1 MSYEVMAYE
10 KARLDYAEA
19 ETALEALTASVK
31 AAATALELDPF
42 SVDASTWPSS
52 EQIAS
57 VLARVRSARQE
68 LRETWAAV
76 PGAMRSNVEPPP
88 EGVIRDDQAR

>member
-10 KARLDYAEA
+10 KARLDYSEA

-42 SVDASTWPSS
+42 SVDASAWPSS

-76 PGAMRSNVEPPP
+76 PGGMRSNVEPPP
-88 EGVIRDDQAR
+88 EGVIRDDAAR

>member
-1 MSYEVMAYE
+1 MSHEVMAYE
-10 KARLDYAEA
+10 KAWLDYSEA
-19 ETALEALTASVK
+19 ETALDELTATVK
-31 AAATALELDPF
+31 ASGTALELDPF
-42 SVDASTWPSS
+42 SVEVCAWPSS

-57 VLARVRSARQE
+57 VPARVRSARQE